1 MAMKKVSDPNN
12 DSGRREAGLTFFMGG
27 EHPRVPY
34 NCKQAWHAG
43 AAFEAEYWQ
52 SLESRTVSGALDA
65 QEKAEKRVWAA
76 EQEVNRLK
84 KELEATGKVLAEET
98 VDNHLLEAAG
108 LAADNIRLEEELA
121 EARGGLSGLR
131 DELQAELADDCLAC
145 TDDEPCQACMQ
156 TARIVG
162 RINARIGKPCTP
174 S

>member
-1 MAMKKVSDPNN
+1 MTDPNN

-34 NCKQAWHAG
+34 NAKQAWHAG

-52 SLESRTVSGALDA
+52 SLEGITVRGALDA
-65 QEKAEKRVWAA
+65 QEKAEKRAWAA
-76 EQEVNRLK
+76 EREVNNLK
-84 KELEATGKVLAEET
+84 EQLDATGKVLAQET

-131 DELQAELADDCLAC
+131 DELKAELAGGCLAC

-156 TARIVG
+156 TARILGSIEARVG
-162 RINARIGKPCTP
+162 KGEPCTP